1 MASTK
6 NLLIFGLLLAIVL
19 ISFQVGASSTQKEN
33 KASGDVQEAQLG
45 GGGYPGNGRGGGY
58 PGRGGGYPGRGG
70 GGGGRNGFPWRG
82 CRYGCCRGFRYG
94 NGCARCCF
102 TTHQTPDAIFED
114 DIKN

>member
-19 ISFQVGASSTQKEN
+19 ISFQVGASSTQKN

-58 PGRGGGYPGRGG
+58 PGRGGG
-70 GGGGRNGFPWRG
+70 GGGRNGYPWRG

-94 NGCARCCF
+94 NGCAKCCF
-102 TTHQTPDAIFED
+102 TAHQTPDAVFED
-114 DIKN
+114 DINN

>member
-33 KASGDVQEAQLG
+33 KASGDVKEAQLG

-58 PGRGGGYPGRGG
+58 PGRGGG
-70 GGGGRNGFPWRG
+70 RNGYPWRG

-94 NGCARCCF
+94 NGCAKCCF
-102 TTHQTPDAIFED
+102 TAHQTPDAVFED
-114 DIKN
+114 DINN